1 MHGDIIVASICLSLT
16 ANDVDLLFVL
26 LCHLYILSDQVSV
39 HIFSLFTYF
48 VRLVCLLT
56 IEF

>member
-16 ANDVDLLFVL
+16 ANDVELLFIL
-26 LCHLYILSDQVSV
+26 TCHLYILSGQVSI

-48 VRLVCLLT
+48 VRLVCLFT
-56 IEF
+56 VEF